1 MSKPEDQMK
10 QTTNL
15 KGIQM
20 KITTKY
26 IPTLGVLS
34 GVLLLSLSQAL
45 GQTLPLEIRQDQ
57 TPYNYQSA
65 GGVPISTTVDA
76 AIGSNGNAPT
86 AAQQQSNNRTINPPT
101 GNQFS
106 GFISWGAV
114 AAPENPL
121 GFTATDN
128 LGNDIS
134 YSGNAANI
142 GLPSGGSGGSKV
154 VLMRAQVGAPF
165 LNRPVSFLFGGIISP
180 PEEDEDGDIL
190 GNSVLPSTYWL
201 PEPHLLDSEKAGGH
215 EVKGYYYS
223 PHARAVF
230 AVQPGPIEIIW
241 RKATPASTQP
251 SDHDDTDKWYQSVG
265 NYYRLHKMRYVVSGS
280 ASKTP
285 KKIYWNQ
292 AG

>member
-10 QTTNL
+10 QATNQ

-20 KITTKY
+20 KIRTKY

-65 GGVPISTTVDA
+65 GGVPISTTVDP

-165 LNRPVSFLFGGIISP
+165 LNRPVSFLFGGIIP
-180 PEEDEDGDIL
+180 
-190 GNSVLPSTYWL
+190 
-201 PEPHLLDSEKAGGH
+201 
-215 EVKGYYYS
+215 
-223 PHARAVF
+223 
-230 AVQPGPIEIIW
+230 PIE
-241 RKATPASTQP
+241 
-251 SDHDDTDKWYQSVG
+251 
-265 NYYRLHKMRYVVSGS
+265 
-280 ASKTP
+280 
-285 KKIYWNQ
+285 
-292 AG
+292 